1 MVKVYLDLERVVGM
15 KLLILIVVALAG
27 LYFYPQINEDT
38 SSPCGA
44 LEKRYIRTAFSGS
57 DGSKVLGALFT
68 AGSGSG
74 DLAASAV
81 KTASPNLPA
90 PIGCLKFYYQ
100 LMLDP
105 DMAKSVFSDD
115 KK

>member
-1 MVKVYLDLERVVGM
+1 M
-15 KLLILIVVALAG
+15 KLLMVVVILLG
-27 LYFYPQINEDT
+27 GFYFYPQINEDT

-57 DGSKVLGALFT
+57 DGGKVLGALFT
-68 AGSGSG
+68 AGGSDG

-105 DMAKSVFSDD
+105 NMAKSIFGNV